1 MRHFITTL
9 FFCSLSTFVAFAQEA
24 ALQPKLEAQ
33 PVAAPAEAQVTETMT
48 LTDQEFLKIPGEAGQ
63 PAQGVLIEQDLS
75 LTGEMPAPAESDR
88 DFVDP
93 NALMPGQPTDISS
106 IDPRSAG
113 PSDEEQD
120 RKLKILYR
128 EVRTKAEKD
137 AAVVSLRQKAETA
150 KTFEGERAAYR
161 EYYRALFRKMKQIDK
176 SLTKKCDLMQEA
188 YLTRLA
194 QTRIEPT
201 IPLEPPP
208 KPEPLAN

>member
-1 MRHFITTL
+1 MRHFTTTL
-9 FFCSLSTFVAFAQEA
+9 VFCSISTLVAFAQEA
-24 ALQPKLEAQ
+24 ALQPELEAQ
-33 PVAAPAEAQVTETMT
+33 PVSAPGETQVTET
-48 LTDQEFLKIPGEAGQ
+48 LTPSDQEFLNIPSEPGQ
-63 PAQGVLIEQDLS
+63 PAEGILIEQDLS
-75 LTGEMPAPAESDR
+75 LSGEVPVSAEDDR

-93 NALMPGQPTDISS
+93 NALIPGPSADISS

-113 PSDEEQD
+113 PSDEEKD

-137 AAVVSLRQKAETA
+137 ASVLSLREKAESA

-161 EYYRALFRKMKQIDK
+161 EYYRALFLKMKQIDK
-176 SLTKKCDLMQEA
+176 SLAKKCDLMQDA
-188 YLTRLA
+188 YLARLA

>member
-1 MRHFITTL
+1 MRHSITPLVFCFI
-9 FFCSLSTFVAFAQEA
+9 STFVAFAQEA
-24 ALQPKLEAQ
+24 ALQPTLEAQ
-33 PVAAPAEAQVTETMT
+33 PVAAPSETQVTETMT
-48 LTDQEFLKIPGEAGQ
+48 LSDQEFLKIPGESGQ
-63 PAQGVLIEQDLS
+63 PAEGILIEQDIS
-75 LTGEMPAPAESDR
+75 LTGEMPAPVESDR

-106 IDPRSAG
+106 IDPRSAA

-120 RKLKILYR
+120 RKLKVLYR
-128 EVRTKAEKD
+128 EVRTKAERD
-137 AAVVSLRQKAETA
+137 PTVVSLRTKAESA

-161 EYYRALFRKMKQIDK
+161 EYYRVLFRKMKQLDK

-188 YLTRLA
+188 YLARLA
-194 QTRIEPT
+194 QTRIEPS